1 MEAILIKSVERRAAF
16 LAKDGYSYL
25 ITAELRVIPETS
37 DGHWDR
43 EVAEIIIKSGL
54 TKLTPQKME
63 NGGVYLSTI
72 FKKEFDGSA
81 TISSI
86 YDELSKMESEL
97 QAEFTKLMD
106 QVSIVNRVSRVISGD
121 KQ

>member
-1 MEAILIKSVERRAAF
+1 MEAILIKSVERRAAL
-16 LAKDGYSYL
+16 LAADEYHYF

-54 TKLTPQKME
+54 TKLTPHKEE

-72 FKKEFDGSA
+72 FKKEFDGSS

-86 YDELSKMESEL
+86 YDELSKIESEL
-97 QAEFTKLMD
+97 QAEFTRLMD
-106 QVSIVNRVSRVISGD
+106 QVSIINRVNRVISGD

>member
-1 MEAILIKSVERRAAF
+1 MSTILLKSVERREPY
-16 LAKDGYSYL
+16 LAKDDCSYL
-25 ITAELRVIPETS
+25 ITAELRVMPVTS
-37 DGHWDR
+37 EGLWDR

>member
-1 MEAILIKSVERRAAF
+1 MEAILIKSVERRAAL
-16 LAKDGYSYL
+16 LAADEYHYF
-25 ITAELRVIPETS
+25 ITAELRVAPVTS
-37 DGHWDR
+37 EGYWDR
-43 EVAEIIIKSGL
+43 EVAEIIVKSGL
-54 TKLTPQKME
+54 TKLTPHKEE

-72 FKKEFDGSA
+72 FKKEFDGSV

-121 KQ
+121 K